1 MGWALTGAG
10 SWGLPEVARRGLHGT
25 ADKPGTPD
33 LGAMYVC
40 GGWGAV
46 CAVSSDG
53 RAGLTRPGRCQVR
66 VGARPAGS

>member
-10 SWGLPEVARRGLHGT
+10 AWGLPEVARRGLHGT

-40 GGWGAV
+40 VCVGGLCVLSAV
-46 CAVSSDG
+46 MA
-53 RAGLTRPGRCQVR
+53 
-66 VGARPAGS
+66 ARG